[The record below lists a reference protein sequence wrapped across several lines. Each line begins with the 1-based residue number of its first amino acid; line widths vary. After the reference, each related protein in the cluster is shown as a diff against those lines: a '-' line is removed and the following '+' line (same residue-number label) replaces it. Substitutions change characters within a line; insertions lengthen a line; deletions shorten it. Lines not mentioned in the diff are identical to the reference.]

1 MSPIIQTIL
10 GVLCETVAVSPLK
23 AETAALAD
31 SREEE
36 GRRLRC
42 DTAETAMEMTAAVII
57 VFLYIET
64 TFGLVLFQ
72 SALELLVSVG

>member
-1 MSPIIQTIL
+1 V
-10 GVLCETVAVSPLK
+10 VLEIWDCEASQSLISNTGHLK

-36 GRRLRC
+36 GRRLRR
-42 DTAETAMEMTAAVII
+42 DTAETAMEMTAAIII

-64 TFGLVLFQ
+64 TLSLVLLQ
-72 SALELLVSVG
+72 SALELSMSVG

>member
-1 MSPIIQTIL
+1 LL
-10 GVLCETVAVSPLK
+10 GVAISNLRYSK

-36 GRRLRC
+36 GRRLRES
-42 DTAETAMEMTAAVII
+42 TAEVAMEMTAAIII

-64 TFGLVLFQ
+64 THRPILFQ
-72 SALELLVSVG
+72 SALELSMNVG